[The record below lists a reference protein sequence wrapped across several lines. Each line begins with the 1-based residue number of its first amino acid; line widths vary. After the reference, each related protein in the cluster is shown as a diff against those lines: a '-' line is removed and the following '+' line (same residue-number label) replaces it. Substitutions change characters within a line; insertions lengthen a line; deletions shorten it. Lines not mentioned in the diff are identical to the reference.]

1 MHHPRVASRFSR
13 FHMAAAS
20 SDSSEIIHTSTS
32 SSQSRRSSSS
42 DSNSKSSYQK
52 CNRPLPTRMMTLWWS
67 VMVWAALAVA
77 VCGLPE
83 GGGNYPVGK
92 FPFLMPKVVP
102 YKPELYLCT
111 PVKVDY
117 TKSYYIVGFEPNA
130 TMATAHHMLLYGCG
144 QPGSESAVW
153 NCGEMAGG
161 SEESGS
167 PCGSGAPSQIIY
179 AWARDAPK
187 LELPEGVGFKV
198 GKDSPIQYIVLQVHY
213 AHIDKFKDGT
223 TYDDSGIFIH
233 YTTKPLSKQAGV
245 ILLGTAGYIPP
256 MATEHMDTLCDI
268 QEDKV
273 IHPFAYRTHT
283 HSLGRMVSGYRIRK
297 DDAGTD
303 QWTLLGKRDPLTP
316 QMFYPVESRDPIRK
330 NDRLAA
336 RCTMESNRTRITK
349 IGATNEDE
357 MCNFYLMYYVE
368 NDEPLQM
375 KYCFSNGPPLFRWS
389 NRETELNHIPDYDSS
404 HL

>member
-1 MHHPRVASRFSR
+1 MQRPQVLRFGR
-13 FHMAAAS
+13 FHMAAETA
-20 SDSSEIIHTSTS
+20 SDSSENIFTS
-32 SSQSRRSSSS
+32 SSRSDGGSSSS
-42 DSNSKSSYQK
+42 KM
-52 CNRPLPTRMMTLWWS
+52 CNLQHASIWWLVAIWTLLLALGLPPS
-67 VMVWAALAVA
+67 

-83 GGGNYPVGK
+83 GGADGSYPVGK

-144 QPGSESAVW
+144 EPGSESAVW

-256 MATEHMDTLCDI
+256 MATEHMETLCDI
-268 QEDKV
+268 QEEKV
-273 IHPFAYRTHT
+273 IYPFAYRTHT

-297 DDAGTD
+297 DDSGAD

-368 NDEPLQM
+368 NAEPLQM

-389 NRETELNHIPDYDSS
+389 NRETELNHIPDYDAS